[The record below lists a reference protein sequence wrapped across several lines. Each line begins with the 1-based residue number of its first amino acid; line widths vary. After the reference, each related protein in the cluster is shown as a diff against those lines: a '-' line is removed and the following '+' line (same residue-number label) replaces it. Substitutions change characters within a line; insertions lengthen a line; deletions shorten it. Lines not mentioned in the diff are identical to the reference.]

1 VKANA
6 VEGPI
11 HPELGIAMDMSIQL
25 KAANGAICTL
35 SLSFNNDGP
44 LGTFFRYICDNG
56 TYIARYDD
64 LVNGK
69 EEPIDVS
76 KVDVSIN
83 GIELQDREFV
93 AAIREGRE
101 PNSSV
106 AQVLPCYKVLHDL
119 EQQLQS

>member
-1 VKANA
+1 
-6 VEGPI
+6 
-11 HPELGIAMDMSIQL
+11 M
-25 KAANGAICTL
+25 

-56 TYIARYDD
+56 TWIARYDD
-64 LVNGK
+64 LVTGK
-69 EEPIDVS
+69 EEPVDLSDVA
-76 KVDVSIN
+76 VSNN

-106 AQVLPCYKVLHDL
+106 GQVRDCYRVIGELAASL
-119 EQQLQS
+119 REQDGWS